1 MRREKQKG
9 KDVTNPDY
17 VMSVLRAT
25 LFLQR
30 NVDRKLRQV
39 FELNICEMDKGKFY
53 SPVVLLVYASREVLL
68 ANKKERL
75 NFKNIK

>member
-1 MRREKQKG
+1 
-9 KDVTNPDY
+9 
-17 VMSVLRAT
+17 MSVLRAT

-39 FELNICEMDKGKFY
+39 FELNICEMDKEKFY
-53 SPVVLLVYASREVLL
+53 SPVVLLVYGSREVLL

-75 NFKNIK
+75 NLKTSNEA